1 MTKLRI
7 SFELRF
13 VTFRTLDTNSVSP
26 GLVDPLQNLLETLGN
41 PLKVRSHFVDS
52 KSDPALAGEG
62 KAFKLLMLD
71 QRPEVAWG
79 FHKTFNLDVYSC

>member
-1 MTKLRI
+1 MMKLRI

-26 GLVDPLQNLLETLGN
+26 VDPLQNLLETRGN
-41 PLKVRSHFVDS
+41 PLKVRRHFVDS

-62 KAFKLLMLD
+62 KAFKLLML
-71 QRPEVAWG
+71 G
-79 FHKTFNLDVYSC
+79 